1 MLRIFSTSPAVPP
14 WHRRGYGGAGTD
26 PSPDPAR
33 PNTFPLL
40 GAHVHGNLFFSACMM
55 IFSLIGSALLITA

>member
-1 MLRIFSTSPAVPP
+1 MLEPTLAPARP
-14 WHRRGYGGAGTD
+14 GQ
-26 PSPDPAR
+26 AR

-40 GAHVHGNLFFSACMM
+40 GAHVHGNRFFSVCMM